1 MIDSILFDYPK
12 YLDKIFDKLN
22 KNNIRSI
29 IVGGYIRDK
38 FLNLNSKDIDIELFG
53 VSTYDELKR
62 ILQEFGEVNTV
73 GKSFGVCK
81 LSLKT
86 LDLDF
91 TLPRRDNKIAA
102 GHCGFEIIIETTID
116 FKTASSRRDF
126 TMNAIGYDLIE
137 KKLLDPFNGQ
147 EDIKNKIL
155 RAVNIDTFSEDPLRV
170 LRAVGFASRFNF
182 RLDNSLFLLC
192 KNMCEKNLLAE
203 LPKERIYTE
212 LEKILLKSNKPSS
225 AFLLLKELNALV
237 YFTPLDSLNNND
249 FSNVLDAL
257 DTMAR
262 LKTKSKK
269 TNMQLMLSVLCY
281 KFTKKDRHIFISN
294 LTNDKKTFNKIDIL
308 LDTLFCT
315 VYTDSDILRLATK
328 VNIEYFLL
336 FSQAIH
342 KEIDE
347 DVFIKLKQRAIDLK
361 VLHQKSKAY
370 LQGKDILALGL
381 EPSKEFSILLNHA
394 YEAQINLEINSKDEA
409 LQWLQKEV
417 KGTL

>member
-1 MIDSILFDYPK
+1 MKDSILFDYPK

-22 KNNIRSI
+22 QNSIKSI

-53 VSTYDELKR
+53 VSTYDELEK

-237 YFTPLDSLNNND
+237 YFSPLNTLDNND

-257 DTMAR
+257 DRMAK
-262 LKTKSKK
+262 LKTKNKK
-269 TNMQLMLSVLCY
+269 TDIQLMLSVLCY
-281 KFTKKDRHIFISN
+281 TFTKKDRHIFIST
-294 LTNDKKTFNKIDIL
+294 LTKNKKTFQKIDTL
-308 LDTLFCT
+308 LDNLFLPT
-315 VYTDSDILRLATK
+315 YTDSDILRLATK
-328 VNIEYFLL
+328 VNIKHFLL

-342 KEIDE
+342 KEIGE

-361 VLHQKSKAY
+361 VFNQKPKAH
-370 LQGKDILALGL
+370 LQGRDILDLGL
-381 EPSKEFSILLNHA
+381 EPSEEFSILLNRA
-394 YEAQINLEINSKDEA
+394 YEAQINLEINSKNEA
-409 LQWLQKEV
+409 LQWLKKEV
-417 KGTL
+417 KSHL

>member
-1 MIDSILFDYPK
+1 MKDSILFDYPK

-22 KNNIRSI
+22 QNSIKSI

-53 VSTYDELKR
+53 VSTYDELEK

-237 YFTPLDSLNNND
+237 YFSPLNTLDNND
-249 FSNVLDAL
+249 FLNVLDAL
-257 DTMAR
+257 DRMAK
-262 LKTKSKK
+262 LKTKNKMLRLTNKQTGHSFNLSPKEAADFFCKKNARKEFINPFEKYLIKDTNKNFSPNSILSVDTPVELSKTIIEK
-269 TNMQLMLSVLCY
+269 TFPSFSFKMLSQ
-281 KFTKKDRHIFISN
+281 S
-294 LTNDKKTFNKIDIL
+294 
-308 LDTLFCT
+308 
-315 VYTDSDILRLATK
+315 
-328 VNIEYFLL
+328 
-336 FSQAIH
+336 
-342 KEIDE
+342 
-347 DVFIKLKQRAIDLK
+347 
-361 VLHQKSKAY
+361 
-370 LQGKDILALGL
+370 GL
-381 EPSKEFSILLNHA
+381 SFE
-394 YEAQINLEINSKDEA
+394 
-409 LQWLQKEV
+409 
-417 KGTL
+417 